1 MKLDDR
7 PVIEQ
12 LLNPTPPNIVHEVEA
27 HMDTLIDGSEYAL
40 VTVFDVALAES
51 FGWLRAFLDD
61 DAKERLTDTLH
72 TLAADLADAECSRR
86 QALMELMTRE
96 LEARL

>member
-12 LLNPTPPNIVHEVEA
+12 LLNPTPLNVLIELHKHYVEWVLNQKGEGMTAAQVEA
-27 HMDTLIDGSEYAL
+27 SLRTLD
-40 VTVFDVALAES
+40 
-51 FGWLRAFLDD
+51 AF
-61 DAKERLTDTLH
+61 
-72 TLAADLADAECSRR
+72 ADA
-86 QALMELMTRE
+86 

>member
-12 LLNPTPPNIVHEVEA
+12 LLNPTPLNIVEDVA
-27 HMDTLIDGSEYAL
+27 VHMSTLIDGSEYAL
-40 VTVFDVALAES
+40 VEVLDVALGQS
-51 FGWLRAFLDD
+51 LSWLRTHLGDD
-61 DAKERLTDTLH
+61 ERAKLNDALH
-72 TLAADLADAECSRR
+72 TLAGDLADAECSRR
-86 QALMELMTRE
+86 QALMDLMARE